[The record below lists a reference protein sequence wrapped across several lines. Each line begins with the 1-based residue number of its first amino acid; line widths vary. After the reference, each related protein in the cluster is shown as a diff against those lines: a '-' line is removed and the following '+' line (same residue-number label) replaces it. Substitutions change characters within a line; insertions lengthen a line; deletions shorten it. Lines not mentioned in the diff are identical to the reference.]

1 MCALAANWQ
10 TFTVAQTAIAA
21 EIHQALDV
29 ELHVAPQVAF
39 DHVVAVDDFAN
50 LEHLGVGQLGDAAL
64 RRQINLAHDILSGLV
79 PDPMDVLER
88 DDHAFVGR
96 QIDTRDTSHL
106 ASPIDRQRGTRRIS
120 KSLEGDSAK
129 RNTTP
134 VPALLGPGIAS
145 NS

>member
-1 MCALAANWQ
+1 MGALAANWQ

-79 PDPMDVLER
+79 PDAMDVLER
-88 DDHAFVGR
+88 DDHTFVGR

-106 ASPIDRQRGTRRIS
+106 ASPIERQRRTRRIS

>member
-1 MCALAANWQ
+1 MGALAANWQ

-79 PDPMDVLER
+79 HDDMAVLER
-88 DDHAFVGR
+88 DDHTYVGR
-96 QIDTRDTSHL
+96 QIDTRDTRHL
-106 ASPIDRQRGTRRIS
+106 ASPIDRQRRTRQIS